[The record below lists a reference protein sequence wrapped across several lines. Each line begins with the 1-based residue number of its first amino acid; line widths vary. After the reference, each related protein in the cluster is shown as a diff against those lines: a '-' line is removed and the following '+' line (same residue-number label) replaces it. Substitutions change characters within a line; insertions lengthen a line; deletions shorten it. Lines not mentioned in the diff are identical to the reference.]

1 MDPLQP
7 DRRGARRYE
16 LELVV
21 TVDGARCESKNLS
34 STGLFVLSDRAFQPG
49 VDVPLEVFF
58 PELPGQMKR
67 VNSRS
72 EIAHSDVR
80 SGHAQSQFTRSLG
93 LETDD
98 LVPRAVLEPLDQP
111 ARGARDAGRA
121 RAGER
126 GDVEADSHGRAR

>member
-67 VNSRS
+67 VTGTGR
-72 EIAHSDVR
+72 V
-80 SGHAQSQFTRSLG
+80 
-93 LETDD
+93 
-98 LVPRAVLEPLDQP
+98 VRAVEDS
-111 ARGARDAGRA
+111 GRTGLGIRLKDWRFA
-121 RAGER
+121 
-126 GDVEADSHGRAR
+126 